1 MARVIIRISL
11 NGNNPEV
18 TKQLTRVQKTLAE
31 EWAGGFQRIGT
42 AMWQGTAEPEQ
53 AGRVIALLLS
63 AVGAGGETRGPL
75 LRAHRRIRQDGGGV
89 RRER

>member
-63 AVGAGGETRGPL
+63 TIGAHGSETTL
-75 LRAHRRIRQDGGGV
+75 DHFFVHIDGSDKTV
-89 RRER
+89 VA